1 MSDATLSRRDLTL
14 GSIIAVVMAIVFA
27 SIGGLPLVAT
37 FIPGVVATWCVFL
50 WMQQRQIALPEGPAL
65 YPLYFGVLAWQFI
78 HFSEEFMTGFRVRFP
93 ALFGAGPFSIDLFLG
108 INMFSYAAFTMAF
121 ILVFVARLRFLL
133 VPALFFAIY
142 GALGNAV
149 SHTYWV
155 IWTRGYFPGFFT
167 AQLYWILGPWL
178 LARLTGSWRPA
189 LVATGGFAV
198 LLLTILSLTMKAG

>member
-1 MSDATLSRRDLTL
+1 
-14 GSIIAVVMAIVFA
+14 
-27 SIGGLPLVAT
+27 
-37 FIPGVVATWCVFL
+37 
-50 WMQQRQIALPEGPAL
+50 
-65 YPLYFGVLAWQFI
+65 
-78 HFSEEFMTGFRVRFP
+78 MTGFRVRFP

-142 GALGNAV
+142 GAIGNAV